1 MNEQDTLTSD
11 FLTKGEAAVILRVS
25 EVTISRLIAAGKLAA
40 YKVGRRVFTTRQA
53 INDYLQGSEG
63 RPEAA

>member
-1 MNEQDTLTSD
+1 MNEPDTLTSD

-25 EVTISRLIAAGKLAA
+25 EVTISRLIAAGKLTA
-40 YKVGRRVFTTRQA
+40 YRVGRRVFTTRQA
-53 INDYLQGSEG
+53 ISDYVQGCEK

>member
-1 MNEQDTLTSD
+1 MITGD

-25 EVTISRLIAAGKLAA
+25 EITVSRLIAAGKLTA

-53 INDYLQGSEG
+53 INDFLQHNE
-63 RPEAA
+63 REATVA